1 MYQIFSDDILIHD
14 STLEDFGITK
24 GQITKELNKSG
35 SLTFTIPYN
44 HPRYNTILKMKSII
58 TVYKGN
64 KKIFRGRVI
73 SEQVGFHKDKS
84 FTCEGELGFL
94 LDSIQRPY
102 TFNGTPADLFT
113 QFIENHNS
121 QVDEN
126 KRFKVGSVTVTDPN
140 DLIVRS
146 NEDYSNTSS
155 ELQSKLIDPLGG
167 YIFITENSS
176 GERVISW
183 YKDSPYMSNQKIEFG
198 ENLLDF
204 VKTNETKDIC
214 TAIIPLGYE
223 MENKDGTKKRLT
235 ISEVNNGV
243 DYLYNPDAVELYGWI
258 FSTETW
264 DDVTLASN
272 LKEKGEAFLMSKIN
286 QNVTFELTAI
296 DLSLMEKTIDSF
308 ELGDYIPIVSIP
320 HDFNESYLLKKQ
332 SIDLL
337 KPDNDKITLGYTFS
351 TFTDT
356 NASTNKDASDLVKKV
371 NIMYSSHTN
380 TAVIQQEVTEL
391 RSMVEQTNENIK
403 TTVSAEISS
412 NEQIQ
417 SMIETTYEQLN
428 NTFEFM
434 FNNLNQIVNENDI
447 EARAMFTEINKYIR
461 FVDGDIYI
469 GEIGNPLV
477 LKLSLNRISF
487 LENDVE
493 VAYIDNNK
501 IHITDARIINSLRL
515 GNYALIPRDTGNLSL
530 MKVRV

>member
-14 STLEDFGITK
+14 STLQDFGITK

-35 SLTFTIPYN
+35 SLTFTIPNN
-44 HPRYNTILKMKSII
+44 HPRYNVILKMKSII
-58 TVYKGN
+58 TVYKGS

-73 SEQVGFHKDKS
+73 SEQIGFHKDKS

-102 TFNGTPADLFT
+102 IFSGTPEALFT

-121 QVDEN
+121 QVEEN
-126 KRFKVGSVTVTDPN
+126 KRFKVGTVTVTDPN
-140 DLIVRS
+140 DKIGRS
-146 NEDYSNTSS
+146 NESYSTTSS
-155 ELQSKLIDPLGG
+155 ELQSKLLDPLGG

-176 GERVISW
+176 GERVINW

-223 MENKDGTKKRLT
+223 KENKDGTKSRLT
-235 ISEVNNGV
+235 ISEVNEGV
-243 DYLYNPDAVELYGWI
+243 DYLYNADAVDLYGWI
-258 FSTETW
+258 FKTEIW

-272 LKEKGEAFLMSKIN
+272 LKEKGEAFLTSKIN

-320 HDFNESYLLKKQ
+320 HNFNESYLLKKQ

-356 NASTNKDASDLVKKV
+356 NASTNKDASELVKKV
-371 NIMYSSHTN
+371 NVVYSNYTN
-380 TAVIQQEVTEL
+380 TVVIQQEVTEL

-403 TTVSAEISS
+403 TTVSAEISN
-412 NEQIQ
+412 NEEIQ
-417 SMIETTYEQLN
+417 SLISTTYEQLN

-461 FVDGDIYI
+461 FEDGNIYI

-487 LENDVE
+487 LENDIE
-493 VAYIDNNK
+493 VAFIDNNK

-515 GNYALIPRDTGNLSL
+515 GNYALIPRETGNLSL
-530 MKVRV
+530 MKVRT